1 MRLHNKNTFLTCLI
15 LALVTMPFSSF
26 AQKTKRSSAQPELI
40 FQSGF
45 EGTSKVVQDC
55 GTNDYGA
62 LYEHI
67 SGVDNTL
74 KSKNNWDKDWS
85 SVLSTKVV
93 QVQYTGGDAS
103 KRFIKVDKDPT
114 NSKNQALHFWLD
126 DSWLASE
133 GQIKAR
139 TQTNIY
145 GIKGGFKEFYQS
157 VRVYLTKD
165 FNAIK
170 TYPQNIPW
178 CTISEFWN
186 NEWWVTGEQN
196 GFRITL
202 GIGKD
207 TAPSEDLYFIL
218 EAEDAG
224 QKLVWRAD
232 HAASNVAVPIDKWF
246 TMDYYFKEGNKE
258 TGRFYL
264 AITPDGGK
272 KQVVYDVT
280 NFTHMTKDKAPNGIT
295 GFNPMKLYTSSA
307 LVSYVKSQGKTLQI
321 YWDDYKL
328 WKNKRP

>member
-1 MRLHNKNTFLTCLI
+1 M
-15 LALVTMPFSSF
+15 TMTLSCF
-26 AQKTKRSSAQPELI
+26 AQKSAKHSVQPELI
-40 FQSGF
+40 FQAGF
-45 EGTSKVVQDC
+45 EGTTKVVKDL
-55 GTNDYGA
+55 GTEDYGA
-62 LYEHI
+62 LFEHI

-74 KSKNNWDKDWS
+74 KTKNDWDKDWA
-85 SVLSTKVV
+85 LLLGKKVV
-93 QVQYTGGDAS
+93 QVQYTGGDS
-103 KRFIKVDKDPT
+103 TKRFIKVDKDPVAP
-114 NSKNQALHFWLD
+114 NNHALHFWLD

-133 GQIKAR
+133 GQVKAR

-157 VRVYLTKD
+157 ARVFLTED

-178 CTISEFWN
+178 CTISEIWN
-186 NEWWVTGEQN
+186 NEWWDSGEKY

-207 TAPSEDLYFIL
+207 VAPSKELYFIL

-224 QKLVWRAD
+224 QVLVWRAD
-232 HAASNVAVPIDKWF
+232 HKQSKVEVPIGKWF
-246 TMDYYFKEGNKE
+246 TMDYYFKEGDKE
-258 TGRFYL
+258 NGRFYL
-264 AITPDGGK
+264 AITPDGGN

-280 NFTHMTKDKAPNGIT
+280 NFTHNTKDKSPNGVT

-328 WKNKRP
+328 WTNKTPTVNPTQTYHAK